1 MVRLYE
7 LEVEWDEVD
16 GDEGIGGAQGDL
28 GKKDGHFLLGH
39 IVDGKDAAGEGC

>member
-28 GKKDGHFLLGH
+28 DKKDGHFLLGH